1 MVMCWSP
8 FLFVIPF
15 DCIELNCIMLCMYNA
30 IYILLVMTYYRARHG
45 EESPGAQARVGK
57 VTAGNQAGQTET
69 PP

>member
-1 MVMCWSP
+1 
-8 FLFVIPF
+8 
-15 DCIELNCIMLCMYNA
+15 MYNA